1 MDVEMENVM
10 PPPVKKEEWEEGG
23 EDDPIEDYV
32 ADMYNPVK

>member
-10 PPPVKKEEWEEGG
+10 PPPVKKEEWEEG

-32 ADMYNPVK
+32 VDLYNPVK